1 MKEKINELNSRL
13 EESNNT
19 FILEN
24 DTFKK
29 KLSQKDKEKVNNG
42 YMVIKLT
49 SGDLAKLRTPDG
61 AEISKDMYNSV
72 VTYKTLMDG
81 LYQRL
86 RNGVTAQI
94 DGIASRV
101 EMQRGTLSPE
111 ALKQL
116 KKNLE

>member
-1 MKEKINELNSRL
+1 
-13 EESNNT
+13 
-19 FILEN
+19 
-24 DTFKK
+24 
-29 KLSQKDKEKVNNG
+29 
-42 YMVIKLT
+42 
-49 SGDLAKLRTPDG
+49 
-61 AEISKDMYNSV
+61 MYNSV

-116 KKNLE
+116 KKNLEGKLMPKYEGNGFFPHYTRDLHVDFMSGLMPKLDALNTVTNPYAKGKTV